1 MNRSA
6 LALLGL
12 LALPLAAAAQNDR
25 PLLANEPPPERLPE
39 SKFSVT
45 PYIGARVP
53 FNTGATIVTTEG
65 GDQFALRW
73 ERGGGPL
80 LGVDV
85 AARVHGPFHFVA
97 GGAYSGRRDDLVLL
111 QGGSTVDTLAAQ
123 GPAYWFA
130 KAGVQVRLADPNPD
144 NRRFHPSAL
153 ITAAPALVW
162 TDWNDVSGF
171 SADANRGS
179 HHFGLNLGA
188 DAAARIGRSDTWSFT
203 LGVQDYLVFW
213 DTDRLAARDAAIG
226 EAILSEPVIVA
237 YDYSSS
243 NILTLRFGVSYRF
256 R

>member
-39 SKFSVT
+39 SKFSIT

-73 ERGGGPL
+73 ERGGGPM

-97 GGAYSGRRDDLVLL
+97 GGAYSGRRDDLVML
-111 QGGSTVDTLAAQ
+111 QNGSTVDTLVTQ

-153 ITAAPALVW
+153 ITAAPAIVW
-162 TDWNDVSGF
+162 TDWNELSDF
-171 SADANRGS
+171 SDDANRGS

-188 DAAARIGRSDTWSFT
+188 DAAARIGRSESWSFT
-203 LGVQDYLVFW
+203 LGVQDYLAFW
-213 DTDRLAARDAAIG
+213 NTDRLNARDAAVG
-226 EAILSEPVIVA
+226 EAILAEPVIVA

>member
-39 SKFSVT
+39 SRFSVT
-45 PYIGARVP
+45 PYVGARVP
-53 FNTGATIVTTEG
+53 FNTGAEILVTEG
-65 GDQFALRW
+65 GDQFNLRW
-73 ERGGGPL
+73 ERGGGPMVGL
-80 LGVDV
+80 DV
-85 AARVHGPFHFVA
+85 AAKVRGPFHFV
-97 GGAYSGRRDDLVLL
+97 GGAAYSGRRDDLVML
-111 QGGSTVDTLAAQ
+111 QSGSVVDSLSAQ
-123 GPAYWFA
+123 GAAYWFA

-153 ITAAPALVW
+153 ITVAPALVW

-171 SADANRGS
+171 SDDANRGS

-213 DTDRLAARDAAIG
+213 DTDRLNARDAEIG
-226 EAILSEPVIVA
+226 EALLQEPVTVA
-237 YDYSSS
+237 YDYGTS
-243 NILTLRFGVSYRF
+243 NILTVRLGISYRF